1 MKRGSFN
8 TRLGFI
14 LAASGSAVGLG
25 NIWKFPFEVSNGG
38 GAAFLIMYLFFC
50 FILCF
55 PVIVSEIAIGRSTK
69 KNAIGAF
76 NSMNHRNW
84 NFIGKMGV
92 LCGVLILSFYTVVAG
107 WVLGYVVEM
116 LSGNFQIS
124 DSFGEYV
131 NDIENVFLYSFLFM
145 FFTALIVSK
154 GIEKG
159 IEKAAKILMPSL
171 IFIILILIIYAL
183 TLPNSIDGI
192 VFYLVPDF
200 SKITSQIYLSDLG
213 KIGAF
218 LADNIGNIKLTIL
231 SFPIILSALGQAF
244 FSLSLGMGMLITYG
258 SYVNDKDNIVNSAA
272 LITVADVGIAF
283 LSGLIIFPFVFSS
296 GIETQGGPG
305 LIFEVFPKIFENLGE
320 ITGVVVGSTFFI
332 LLSFAAITSTV
343 SLLEVPVSYLVDEY
357 KINRK
362 YSVWIVAIGIL
373 LIGIPSALS
382 QGKFQFFSE
391 FITYF
396 GNDKPIDFMQFII
409 DLSNDTLL
417 PFGGFLIT
425 MYVAFIWK
433 KKNLSNEISKGNPN
447 YTGSIVE
454 KYINFSITYI
464 CPLIL
469 GTIFILTFLNKYF
482 NI

>member
-1 MKRGSFN
+1 MKRGTFSS
-8 TRLGFI
+8 RLGFI

-38 GAAFLIMYLFFC
+38 GAAFLLMYLFFC

-55 PVIVSEIAIGRSTK
+55 PVIVSEIAIGRKTK

-76 NSMNHRNW
+76 NQLNHRKW

-107 WVLGYVVEM
+107 WVLGYVIEM
-116 LSGNFQIS
+116 VNGNFDIS
-124 DSFGEYV
+124 NNFGAYV
-131 NDIENVFLYSFLFM
+131 NDIENVFLYSILFM

-171 IFIILILIIYAL
+171 IGIILILIVYAL

-192 VFYLVPDF
+192 IFYLVPDF
-200 SKITSQIYLSDLG
+200 SQINL
-213 KIGAF
+213 
-218 LADNIGNIKLTIL
+218 NIAGN
-231 SFPIILSALGQAF
+231 ALGQAF

-258 SYVNDKDNIVNSAA
+258 SYVDDKNNIVNSAA
-272 LITVADVGIAF
+272 LITLADVGIAF

-296 GIETQGGPG
+296 GIETQGGAG
-305 LIFEVFPKIFENLGE
+305 LIFEVFPKIFENLGH
-320 ITGVVVGSTFFI
+320 ITGIIVGSTFFI

-357 KINRK
+357 NINRK
-362 YSVWIVAIGIL
+362 YSVWIVAVTIL

-382 QGKFQFFSE
+382 QGKYVFFSD

-409 DLSNDTLL
+409 DISNDTLL

-425 MYVAFIWK
+425 IYVTFIWK
-433 KKNLSNEISKGNPN
+433 KKNLSEEISKGYTN
-447 YTGSIVE
+447 YKGSFIE

-469 GTIFILTFLNKYF
+469 GSIFILTFLNKF
-482 NI
+482 F

>member
-8 TRLGFI
+8 SRLGFI

-38 GAAFLIMYLFFC
+38 GAAFLIMYLMFC

-55 PVIVSEIAIGRSTK
+55 PVIVSEIAIGRNTK

-76 NSMNHRNW
+76 NKMGKREW

-92 LCGVLILSFYTVVAG
+92 LCGVLILSFYTIVAG

-116 LSGNFQIS
+116 ISGNFSIS
-124 DSFGEYV
+124 DNFGDYV
-131 NDIENVFLYSFLFM
+131 NDINNVLFYSVLFM
-145 FFTALIVSK
+145 VITAFIVSK
-154 GIEKG
+154 GVEKG

-171 IFIILILIIYAL
+171 IIIILLLIVYAL
-183 TLPNSIDGI
+183 TLPNSIEGI
-192 VFYLVPDF
+192 IFYLVPDF
-200 SKITSQIYLSDLG
+200 SEINLTVV
-213 KIGAF
+213 
-218 LADNIGNIKLTIL
+218 GN
-231 SFPIILSALGQAF
+231 ALGQAF

-258 SYVNDKDNIVNSAA
+258 SYIDKDNNIINSAA
-272 LITVADVGIAF
+272 LITLTDVGIAF
-283 LSGLIIFPFVFSS
+283 LAGLIIFPFVFSS
-296 GIETQGGPG
+296 GIETEGGPG
-305 LIFEVFPKIFENLGE
+305 LIFQVFPKIFEGLGPL
-320 ITGVVVGSTFFI
+320 TGTVIGSTFFI

-357 KINRK
+357 KVERK
-362 YSVWIVAIGIL
+362 YSVWIVAFIIL
-373 LIGIPSALS
+373 MIGIPSALS
-382 QGKFQFFSE
+382 QGKTVFFSE

-409 DLSNDTLL
+409 DVSNDTLL

-425 MYVAFIWK
+425 IYVSFVWK
-433 KKNLSNEISKGNPN
+433 KRNLSDEISKGNPN
-447 YTGSIVE
+447 YKGSLIE
-454 KYINFSITYI
+454 KYINFSITYV

-469 GTIFILTFLNKYF
+469 GSIFLLTFLNKF
-482 NI
+482 FGI

>member
-1 MKRGSFN
+1 MKRGSFS

-38 GAAFLIMYLFFC
+38 GAAFLIMYLMFC

-55 PVIVSEIAIGRSTK
+55 PVIVSEIAIGRKTK

-76 NSMNHRNW
+76 NEMGKREW

-92 LCGVLILSFYTVVAG
+92 LCGVLILSFYTIVAG

-116 LSGNFQIS
+116 IKGNFSIS
-124 DSFGEYV
+124 DNFGGYV
-131 NDIENVFLYSFLFM
+131 NNINNVLFYSVLFM
-145 FFTALIVSK
+145 FITAFIVSK
-154 GIEKG
+154 GVEKG

-171 IFIILILIIYAL
+171 ILIILLLIVYAL
-183 TLPNSIDGI
+183 TLPNSIEGI
-192 VFYLVPDF
+192 IFYLVPDF
-200 SKITSQIYLSDLG
+200 SQINLTV
-213 KIGAF
+213 A
-218 LADNIGNIKLTIL
+218 GN
-231 SFPIILSALGQAF
+231 ALGQAF

-258 SYVNDKDNIVNSAA
+258 SYINKDNNIINSAA
-272 LITVADVGIAF
+272 LITLTDVGIAF
-283 LSGLIIFPFVFSS
+283 LAGLIIFPFVFSS
-296 GIETQGGPG
+296 GIETEGGPG
-305 LIFEVFPKIFENLGE
+305 LIFQVFPKIFEGLGPL
-320 ITGVVVGSTFFI
+320 TGTLVGSTFFI

-357 KINRK
+357 KIERK
-362 YSVWIVAIGIL
+362 YSVWIVAIIIL
-373 LIGIPSALS
+373 LIGVPSALS
-382 QGKFQFFSE
+382 QGKTVFFSE

-409 DLSNDTLL
+409 DVSNDTLL

-425 MYVAFIWK
+425 MYVSFIWK
-433 KKNLSNEISKGNPN
+433 KRNLSDEISIGNPK
-447 YTGSIVE
+447 YKGSLME
-454 KYINFSITYI
+454 KYINFSITYV

-469 GTIFILTFLNKYF
+469 GSIFLLTFLNKF
-482 NI
+482 FGI

>member
-38 GAAFLIMYLFFC
+38 GAAFLIMYLMFC

-55 PVIVSEIAIGRSTK
+55 PVIVSEIAIGRNTK

-76 NSMNHRNW
+76 NEMGKREW

-92 LCGVLILSFYTVVAG
+92 LCGVLILSFYTIVAG
-107 WVLGYVVEM
+107 WVLGYVIEM
-116 LSGNFQIS
+116 ISGNFSIS
-124 DSFGEYV
+124 DNFGYYV
-131 NDIENVFLYSFLFM
+131 NNTSNVLFYSVLFM
-145 FFTALIVSK
+145 VITAFIVSK
-154 GIEKG
+154 GVEKG

-171 IFIILILIIYAL
+171 IIIILLLIIYAL

-192 VFYLVPDF
+192 IFYLVPDF
-200 SKITSQIYLSDLG
+200 SQINLTV
-213 KIGAF
+213 A
-218 LADNIGNIKLTIL
+218 GN
-231 SFPIILSALGQAF
+231 ALGQAF

-258 SYVNDKDNIVNSAA
+258 SYIDKNNNIINSAA
-272 LITVADVGIAF
+272 LITLTDVGIAF
-283 LSGLIIFPFVFSS
+283 LAGLIIFPFVFSS

-305 LIFEVFPKIFENLGE
+305 LIFQVFPKIFEGLGPL
-320 ITGVVVGSTFFI
+320 TGTVIGSTFFI

-357 KINRK
+357 KVERK
-362 YSVWIVAIGIL
+362 YSVWIVAFIIL

-382 QGKFQFFSE
+382 QGKILFFSE

-409 DLSNDTLL
+409 DVSNDTLL

-425 MYVAFIWK
+425 MYVSFVWK
-433 KKNLSNEISKGNPN
+433 KRNLSDEISKGNPN
-447 YTGSIVE
+447 YKGSLVE

-469 GTIFILTFLNKYF
+469 GSIFLLTFLNKF
-482 NI
+482 FGI

>member
-1 MKRGSFN
+1 MKRGSFGS
-8 TRLGFI
+8 RLGFI

-38 GAAFLIMYLFFC
+38 GAAFLLMYLFFC

-55 PVIVSEIAIGRSTK
+55 PVIVSEIAIGRKTK

-76 NSMNHRNW
+76 NKLNHRKW

-107 WVLGYVVEM
+107 WVLGYVIEM
-116 LSGNFQIS
+116 VNGNFDIS
-124 DSFGEYV
+124 NNFGAYV
-131 NDIENVFLYSFLFM
+131 NDIENVFLYSILFM

-171 IFIILILIIYAL
+171 IGIILVLIIYAL

-192 VFYLVPDF
+192 IFYLVPDF
-200 SKITSQIYLSDLG
+200 SQINL
-213 KIGAF
+213 
-218 LADNIGNIKLTIL
+218 NIAGN
-231 SFPIILSALGQAF
+231 ALGQAF

-258 SYVNDKDNIVNSAA
+258 SYVDDKNNIVNSAA
-272 LITVADVGIAF
+272 LITLADVGIAF

-296 GIETQGGPG
+296 GIETQGGAG
-305 LIFEVFPKIFENLGE
+305 LIFEVFPKIFENLGNT
-320 ITGVVVGSTFFI
+320 TGIIVGSTFFI

-357 KINRK
+357 KVDRK
-362 YSVWIVAIGIL
+362 YSVWIVAITIL
-373 LIGIPSALS
+373 IIGIPSALS
-382 QGKFQFFSE
+382 QGKYVFFSD

-396 GNDKPIDFMQFII
+396 GSDQPIDFMQFII
-409 DLSNDTLL
+409 DISNDTLL

-425 MYVAFIWK
+425 IYVSFVWK
-433 KKNLSNEISKGNPN
+433 KQNLSDEISKGYLN
-447 YTGSIVE
+447 YKGSFIE

-469 GTIFILTFLNKYF
+469 GSIFILTFINKF
-482 NI
+482 F

>member
-38 GAAFLIMYLFFC
+38 GAAFLIMYLMFC

-55 PVIVSEIAIGRSTK
+55 PVIVSEIAIGRNTK

-76 NSMNHRNW
+76 NEMGKREW

-92 LCGVLILSFYTVVAG
+92 LCGVLILSFYTIVAG
-107 WVLGYVVEM
+107 WVLGYVIEM
-116 LSGNFQIS
+116 ISGNFSIS
-124 DSFGEYV
+124 DNFGYYV
-131 NDIENVFLYSFLFM
+131 NNTSNVLFYSVLFM
-145 FFTALIVSK
+145 VITAFIVSK
-154 GIEKG
+154 GVEKG

-171 IFIILILIIYAL
+171 IIIILLLIIYAL

-192 VFYLVPDF
+192 IFYLVPDF
-200 SKITSQIYLSDLG
+200 SQINLTV
-213 KIGAF
+213 A
-218 LADNIGNIKLTIL
+218 GN
-231 SFPIILSALGQAF
+231 ALGQAF

-258 SYVNDKDNIVNSAA
+258 SYIDKNNNIINSAA
-272 LITVADVGIAF
+272 LITLTDVGIAF
-283 LSGLIIFPFVFSS
+283 LAGLIIFPFVFSS

-305 LIFEVFPKIFENLGE
+305 LIFQVFPKIFEGLGPL
-320 ITGVVVGSTFFI
+320 TGTVIGSTFFI

-357 KINRK
+357 KVERK
-362 YSVWIVAIGIL
+362 YSVWIVAFIIL

-382 QGKFQFFSE
+382 QGKIVFFSE

-409 DLSNDTLL
+409 DVSNDTLL

-425 MYVAFIWK
+425 MYVSFVWK
-433 KKNLSNEISKGNPN
+433 KRNLSDEISKGNPN
-447 YTGSIVE
+447 YKGSLVE

-469 GTIFILTFLNKYF
+469 GSIFLLTFLNKF
-482 NI
+482 FGI

>member
-1 MKRGSFN
+1 
-8 TRLGFI
+8 
-14 LAASGSAVGLG
+14 
-25 NIWKFPFEVSNGG
+25 
-38 GAAFLIMYLFFC
+38 
-50 FILCF
+50 
-55 PVIVSEIAIGRSTK
+55 
-69 KNAIGAF
+69 
-76 NSMNHRNW
+76 
-84 NFIGKMGV
+84 
-92 LCGVLILSFYTVVAG
+92 
-107 WVLGYVVEM
+107 
-116 LSGNFQIS
+116 
-124 DSFGEYV
+124 
-131 NDIENVFLYSFLFM
+131 M

-200 SKITSQIYLSDLG
+200 SQINLTV
-213 KIGAF
+213 A
-218 LADNIGNIKLTIL
+218 GN
-231 SFPIILSALGQAF
+231 ALGQAF

-258 SYVNDKDNIVNSAA
+258 SYVNDNDNIVNSAA

-362 YSVWIVAIGIL
+362 YSVWIVATGIL

-396 GNDKPIDFMQFII
+396 GTDKPIDFMQFII

-433 KKNLSNEISKGNPN
+433 KKNLSIEISKGNPN

-454 KYINFSITYI
+454 KYINFSISYI

>member
-1 MKRGSFN
+1 MKRGSFGS
-8 TRLGFI
+8 RLGFI

-38 GAAFLIMYLFFC
+38 GAAFLLMYLFFC

-55 PVIVSEIAIGRSTK
+55 PVIVSEIAIGRNTK

-76 NSMNHRNW
+76 DKLNHKNW

-92 LCGVLILSFYTVVAG
+92 LCGILILSFYTVVAG
-107 WVLGYVVEM
+107 WVLGYVIEM
-116 LSGNFQIS
+116 INGNFDIS
-124 DSFGEYV
+124 NNFGTYV
-131 NDIENVFLYSFLFM
+131 NNIENVFLYSFLFM
-145 FFTALIVSK
+145 FFTAFIVSK

-171 IFIILILIIYAL
+171 IVIILALIIYAL

-192 VFYLVPDF
+192 IFYLIPDF
-200 SKITSQIYLSDLG
+200 SQINL
-213 KIGAF
+213 
-218 LADNIGNIKLTIL
+218 NIAGN
-231 SFPIILSALGQAF
+231 ALGQAF

-258 SYVNDKDNIVNSAA
+258 SYVDDKNNIVNSAA
-272 LITVADVGIAF
+272 LITLADVGIAF
-283 LSGLIIFPFVFSS
+283 LSGLIIFPFIFSS
-296 GIETQGGPG
+296 GIETQGGAG
-305 LIFEVFPKIFENLGE
+305 LIFEIFPKIFENLGS
-320 ITGVVVGSTFFI
+320 ITGIIVGSTFFI

-357 KINRK
+357 KVERK
-362 YSVWIVAIGIL
+362 YSVWIVAILIL
-373 LIGIPSALS
+373 IIGIPSALS
-382 QGKFQFFSE
+382 QGKYIFFSD

-396 GNDKPIDFMQFII
+396 GSDKSIDFMQFII
-409 DLSNDTLL
+409 DISNDTLL

-425 MYVAFIWK
+425 IYVSFIWK
-433 KKNLSNEISKGNPN
+433 KQNLSDEISKGYLN
-447 YTGSIVE
+447 YKGSFIE

-469 GTIFILTFLNKYF
+469 GSIFILTFINKF
-482 NI
+482 F

>member
-38 GAAFLIMYLFFC
+38 GAAFLIMYLMFC

-55 PVIVSEIAIGRSTK
+55 PVIVSEIAIGRNTK

-76 NSMNHRNW
+76 NEMGKREW

-92 LCGVLILSFYTVVAG
+92 LCGVLILSFYTIVAG
-107 WVLGYVVEM
+107 WVLGYVIEM
-116 LSGNFQIS
+116 TGGNFSIS
-124 DSFGEYV
+124 DNFGYYV
-131 NDIENVFLYSFLFM
+131 NDTSNVLFYSVLFM
-145 FFTALIVSK
+145 VITAFIVSK
-154 GIEKG
+154 GVEKG

-171 IFIILILIIYAL
+171 IIIILLLIIYAL

-192 VFYLVPDF
+192 IFYLVPDF
-200 SKITSQIYLSDLG
+200 SQINLTV
-213 KIGAF
+213 A
-218 LADNIGNIKLTIL
+218 GN
-231 SFPIILSALGQAF
+231 ALGQAF

-258 SYVNDKDNIVNSAA
+258 SYIDKNNNIINSAA
-272 LITVADVGIAF
+272 LITLTDVGIAF
-283 LSGLIIFPFVFSS
+283 LAGLIIFPFVFSS

-305 LIFEVFPKIFENLGE
+305 LIFQVFPKIFEGLGPL
-320 ITGVVVGSTFFI
+320 TGTVIGSTFFI

-357 KINRK
+357 KVERK
-362 YSVWIVAIGIL
+362 YSVWIVAFIIL

-382 QGKFQFFSE
+382 QGKIVFFSE

-409 DLSNDTLL
+409 DVSNDTLL

-425 MYVAFIWK
+425 MYVSFVWK
-433 KKNLSNEISKGNPN
+433 KRNLSDEISKGNPN
-447 YTGSIVE
+447 YKGSLVE

-469 GTIFILTFLNKYF
+469 GSIFLLTFLNKF
-482 NI
+482 FGI

>member
-1 MKRGSFN
+1 MMKRGSFN
-8 TRLGFI
+8 SKLGFI

-38 GAAFLIMYLFFC
+38 GAAFLMMYLFFC

-55 PVIVSEIAIGRSTK
+55 PVIVSEIAIGRKTN

-76 NSMNHRNW
+76 NELGHRKW

-107 WVLGYVVEM
+107 WVLGYVIEM
-116 LSGNFQIS
+116 ITGNFNIS
-124 DSFGEYV
+124 DDFGSYV
-131 NDIENVFLYSFLFM
+131 NNIQNVFVYSILFM
-145 FFTALIVSK
+145 FLTALIVSR
-154 GIEKG
+154 GVEKG

-171 IFIILILIIYAL
+171 IIIILLLIIYAL

-192 VFYLVPDF
+192 IFYLVPDF
-200 SKITSQIYLSDLG
+200 SQINLNV
-213 KIGAF
+213 A
-218 LADNIGNIKLTIL
+218 GN
-231 SFPIILSALGQAF
+231 ALGQAF

-258 SYVNDKDNIVNSAA
+258 SYVDSKNNIINSAA
-272 LITVADVGIAF
+272 LITLTDVGIAF

-296 GIETQGGPG
+296 GIETEGGPG
-305 LIFEVFPKIFENLGE
+305 LIFQVFPKIFQNLGDV
-320 ITGVVVGSTFFI
+320 TGIVVGSTFFI

-357 KINRK
+357 KIDRK
-362 YSVWIVAIGIL
+362 YSVWIVAFVIL

-382 QGKFQFFSE
+382 QGKYEFFSE

-396 GNDKPIDFMQFII
+396 GSEKPVDFMTFII
-409 DLSNDTLL
+409 DVSNDTLL
-417 PFGGFLIT
+417 PFGGFMIT
-425 MYVAFIWK
+425 MYVTYIWK
-433 KKNLSNEISKGNPN
+433 KKNLSEEISKGNPG
-447 YTGSIVE
+447 YKGSSVE
-454 KYINFSITYI
+454 KYINISISYI

-469 GTIFILTFLNKYF
+469 GTIFVVTFLNKF
-482 NI
+482 FGF

>member
-1 MKRGSFN
+1 M
-8 TRLGFI
+8 
-14 LAASGSAVGLG
+14 
-25 NIWKFPFEVSNGG
+25 
-38 GAAFLIMYLFFC
+38 
-50 FILCF
+50 
-55 PVIVSEIAIGRSTK
+55 
-69 KNAIGAF
+69 
-76 NSMNHRNW
+76 
-84 NFIGKMGV
+84 
-92 LCGVLILSFYTVVAG
+92 
-107 WVLGYVVEM
+107 
-116 LSGNFQIS
+116 
-124 DSFGEYV
+124 
-131 NDIENVFLYSFLFM
+131 
-145 FFTALIVSK
+145 
-154 GIEKG
+154 
-159 IEKAAKILMPSL
+159 
-171 IFIILILIIYAL
+171 
-183 TLPNSIDGI
+183 
-192 VFYLVPDF
+192 
-200 SKITSQIYLSDLG
+200 
-213 KIGAF
+213 
-218 LADNIGNIKLTIL
+218 
-231 SFPIILSALGQAF
+231 
-244 FSLSLGMGMLITYG
+244 SLGMGMLITYG
-258 SYVNDKDNIVNSAA
+258 SYVNDNDNIVNSAA

-362 YSVWIVAIGIL
+362 YSVWIVATGIL

-382 QGKFQFFSE
+382 QGKVEFFSE

-396 GNDKPIDFMQFII
+396 GGDKPIDFMQFII

>member
-1 MKRGSFN
+1 MKRGSFGS
-8 TRLGFI
+8 RLGFI

-38 GAAFLIMYLFFC
+38 GAAFLLMYLFFC

-55 PVIVSEIAIGRSTK
+55 PVIVSEIAIGRKTK

-76 NSMNHRNW
+76 NKLNHRKW

-107 WVLGYVVEM
+107 WVLGYVIEM
-116 LSGNFQIS
+116 INGNFDIS
-124 DSFGEYV
+124 NNFGAYV
-131 NDIENVFLYSFLFM
+131 NNIENVFLYSILFM
-145 FFTALIVSK
+145 LFTALIVSK

-171 IFIILILIIYAL
+171 IGIILVLITYAL

-192 VFYLVPDF
+192 IFYLVPDF
-200 SKITSQIYLSDLG
+200 SQINL
-213 KIGAF
+213 
-218 LADNIGNIKLTIL
+218 NIAGN
-231 SFPIILSALGQAF
+231 ALGQAF

-258 SYVNDKDNIVNSAA
+258 SYVDDKNNIVNSAA
-272 LITVADVGIAF
+272 LITLADVGIAF

-296 GIETQGGPG
+296 GIETQGGAG
-305 LIFEVFPKIFENLGE
+305 LIFEVFPKIFENLGNT
-320 ITGVVVGSTFFI
+320 TGIIVGSTFFI

-357 KINRK
+357 KVDRK
-362 YSVWIVAIGIL
+362 YSVWIVAITIL
-373 LIGIPSALS
+373 IIGIPSALS
-382 QGKFQFFSE
+382 QGKYVFFSE

-396 GNDKPIDFMQFII
+396 GSDKSIDFMQFII
-409 DLSNDTLL
+409 DISNDTLL

-425 MYVAFIWK
+425 IYVSFIWK
-433 KKNLSNEISKGNPN
+433 KQNLSDEISKGYLN
-447 YTGSIVE
+447 YKGSFIE

-469 GTIFILTFLNKYF
+469 GSIFILTFINKF
-482 NI
+482 F

>member
-1 MKRGSFN
+1 MKRGSFGS
-8 TRLGFI
+8 RLGFI

-55 PVIVSEIAIGRSTK
+55 PVIVSEIAIGRKTK

-76 NSMNHRNW
+76 NKLNHRKW

-107 WVLGYVVEM
+107 WVLGYVIEM
-116 LSGNFQIS
+116 VNGNFDIS
-124 DSFGEYV
+124 NDFGAYV
-131 NDIENVFLYSFLFM
+131 NDIENVFLYSILFM

-171 IFIILILIIYAL
+171 IGIILVLIIYAL

-192 VFYLVPDF
+192 IFYLVPDF
-200 SKITSQIYLSDLG
+200 SQINL
-213 KIGAF
+213 
-218 LADNIGNIKLTIL
+218 NIAGN
-231 SFPIILSALGQAF
+231 ALGQAF

-258 SYVNDKDNIVNSAA
+258 SYVNDKNNIVNSAA
-272 LITVADVGIAF
+272 LITLADVGIAF

-296 GIETQGGPG
+296 GIETQGGAG
-305 LIFEVFPKIFENLGE
+305 LIFEVFPKIFENLGNT
-320 ITGVVVGSTFFI
+320 TGIIVGSTFFI

-357 KINRK
+357 KVDRK
-362 YSVWIVAIGIL
+362 YSVWIVAITIL
-373 LIGIPSALS
+373 IIGIPSALS
-382 QGKFQFFSE
+382 QGKYVFFSD

-396 GNDKPIDFMQFII
+396 GSDQPIDFMQFII
-409 DLSNDTLL
+409 DISNDTLL

-425 MYVAFIWK
+425 IYVSFVWK
-433 KKNLSNEISKGNPN
+433 KQNLSDEISKGYLN
-447 YTGSIVE
+447 YKGSFIE

-469 GTIFILTFLNKYF
+469 GSIFILTFINKF
-482 NI
+482 FL

>member
-1 MKRGSFN
+1 MKRGSFGS
-8 TRLGFI
+8 RLGFI

-38 GAAFLIMYLFFC
+38 GAAFLLMYLFFC

-55 PVIVSEIAIGRSTK
+55 PVIVSEIAIGRKTK

-76 NSMNHRNW
+76 NKLNHRKW

-107 WVLGYVVEM
+107 WVLGYVIEM
-116 LSGNFQIS
+116 INGNFDIS
-124 DSFGEYV
+124 NNFGAYV
-131 NDIENVFLYSFLFM
+131 NNIENVFLYSILFM
-145 FFTALIVSK
+145 LFTALIVSK

-171 IFIILILIIYAL
+171 IGIILVLIAYAL

-192 VFYLVPDF
+192 IFYLVPDF
-200 SKITSQIYLSDLG
+200 SQINL
-213 KIGAF
+213 
-218 LADNIGNIKLTIL
+218 NIAGN
-231 SFPIILSALGQAF
+231 ALGQAF

-258 SYVNDKDNIVNSAA
+258 SYVDDKNNIVNSAA
-272 LITVADVGIAF
+272 LITLADVGIAF

-296 GIETQGGPG
+296 GIETQGGAG
-305 LIFEVFPKIFENLGE
+305 LIFEVFPKIFENLGNT
-320 ITGVVVGSTFFI
+320 TGIIVGSTFFI

-357 KINRK
+357 KVDRK
-362 YSVWIVAIGIL
+362 YSVWIVAITIL
-373 LIGIPSALS
+373 IIGIPSALS
-382 QGKFQFFSE
+382 QGKYVLFSD

-396 GNDKPIDFMQFII
+396 GSDQPIDFMQFII
-409 DLSNDTLL
+409 DISNDTLL

-425 MYVAFIWK
+425 IYVSFIWK
-433 KKNLSNEISKGNPN
+433 KQNLSDEISKGYLN
-447 YTGSIVE
+447 YKGSFIE

-469 GTIFILTFLNKYF
+469 GSIFILTFINKF
-482 NI
+482 F

>member
-38 GAAFLIMYLFFC
+38 GAAFLIMYLMFC

-55 PVIVSEIAIGRSTK
+55 PVIVSEIAIGRNTK

-76 NSMNHRNW
+76 NEMGKREW

-92 LCGVLILSFYTVVAG
+92 LCGVLILSFYTIVAG
-107 WVLGYVVEM
+107 WVLGYVIEM
-116 LSGNFQIS
+116 ISGNFSIS
-124 DSFGEYV
+124 DNFGYYV
-131 NDIENVFLYSFLFM
+131 NNTSNVLFYSVLFM
-145 FFTALIVSK
+145 VITAFIVSK
-154 GIEKG
+154 GVEKG

-171 IFIILILIIYAL
+171 IIIILLLIIYAL

-192 VFYLVPDF
+192 IFYLVPDF
-200 SKITSQIYLSDLG
+200 SQINLTV
-213 KIGAF
+213 A
-218 LADNIGNIKLTIL
+218 GN
-231 SFPIILSALGQAF
+231 ALGQAF

-258 SYVNDKDNIVNSAA
+258 SYIDKNNNIINSAA
-272 LITVADVGIAF
+272 LITLTDVGIAF
-283 LSGLIIFPFVFSS
+283 LAGLIIFPFVFSS

-305 LIFEVFPKIFENLGE
+305 LIFQVFPKIFEGLGPL
-320 ITGVVVGSTFFI
+320 TGTLIGSTFFI

-357 KINRK
+357 KVERK
-362 YSVWIVAIGIL
+362 YSVWIVAFIIL

-382 QGKFQFFSE
+382 QGKIVFFSE

-409 DLSNDTLL
+409 DVSNDTLL

-425 MYVAFIWK
+425 MYVSFVWK
-433 KKNLSNEISKGNPN
+433 KRNLSDEISKGNPN
-447 YTGSIVE
+447 YKGSLVE

-469 GTIFILTFLNKYF
+469 GSIFLLTFLNKF
-482 NI
+482 FGI

>member
-38 GAAFLIMYLFFC
+38 GAAFLLMYLFFC

-55 PVIVSEIAIGRSTK
+55 PVIVSEIAIGRNTK

-124 DSFGEYV
+124 DGFGEYV
-131 NDIENVFLYSFLFM
+131 NDIENVFFYSFLFM

-200 SKITSQIYLSDLG
+200 SQINLTV
-213 KIGAF
+213 A
-218 LADNIGNIKLTIL
+218 GN
-231 SFPIILSALGQAF
+231 ALGQAF

-258 SYVNDKDNIVNSAA
+258 SYVNDNDNIVNSAA

-362 YSVWIVAIGIL
+362 YSVWIVATGIL

-382 QGKFQFFSE
+382 QGKVEFFSE

-396 GNDKPIDFMQFII
+396 GGDKPIDFMQFII

-425 MYVAFIWK
+425 IYVAFIWK

-447 YTGSIVE
+447 YSDSIVE
-454 KYINFSITYI
+454 KYINFSISYI

-469 GTIFILTFLNKYF
+469 GSIFILTFLNKYF

>member
-8 TRLGFI
+8 SRLGFI

-38 GAAFLIMYLFFC
+38 GAAFLLMYLFFC

-55 PVIVSEIAIGRSTK
+55 PVIVSEIAIGRNTK

-76 NSMNHRNW
+76 NKMGKRNW

-107 WVLGYVVEM
+107 WVLGYVFEM
-116 LSGNFQIS
+116 VTGNFAIS
-124 DSFGEYV
+124 ENFGAYV
-131 NDIENVFLYSFLFM
+131 NNTSNVILYAILFM
-145 FFTALIVSK
+145 FLTALIVSR
-154 GIEKG
+154 GVEKG

-171 IFIILILIIYAL
+171 VIIILSLIVYAL

-192 VFYLVPDF
+192 IFYLVPDF
-200 SKITSQIYLSDLG
+200 SQINLTV
-213 KIGAF
+213 A
-218 LADNIGNIKLTIL
+218 GN
-231 SFPIILSALGQAF
+231 ALGQAF

-258 SYVNDKDNIVNSAA
+258 SYINDDNNIISSAT
-272 LITVADVGIAF
+272 LITLTDVGIAF
-283 LSGLIIFPFVFSS
+283 LAGLIVFPFVFSS

-305 LIFEVFPKIFENLGE
+305 LIFQVFPQIFQELGGL
-320 ITGVVVGSTFFI
+320 TGIIIGSTFFI

-357 KINRK
+357 KIERK
-362 YSVWIVAIGIL
+362 YSVWIVAIVIL
-373 LIGIPSALS
+373 LIGIPSVFS
-382 QGKFQFFSE
+382 QGKSIFFSE

-396 GNDKPIDFMQFII
+396 GSEKPIDFMQFII
-409 DLSNDTLL
+409 DVSNDTLL
-417 PFGGFLIT
+417 PFGGFMIT
-425 MYVAFIWK
+425 IYVAYIWK
-433 KKNLSNEISKGNPN
+433 KNNLTEEISKGNPK
-447 YTGSIVE
+447 YKGSLME

-469 GTIFILTFLNKYF
+469 GSIFLLTFLNKF
-482 NI
+482 FGI

>member
-1 MKRGSFN
+1 MKRGSFS

-38 GAAFLIMYLFFC
+38 GAAFLIMYLMFC

-55 PVIVSEIAIGRSTK
+55 PVIVSEIAIGRKTK

-76 NSMNHRNW
+76 NEMGKREW

-92 LCGVLILSFYTVVAG
+92 LCGVLILSFYTIVAG

-116 LSGNFQIS
+116 IKGNFSIS
-124 DSFGEYV
+124 DNFGGYV
-131 NDIENVFLYSFLFM
+131 NNINNVLFYSVLFM
-145 FFTALIVSK
+145 FITAFIVSK
-154 GIEKG
+154 GVEKG

-171 IFIILILIIYAL
+171 ILIILLLIVYAL
-183 TLPNSIDGI
+183 TLPNSIEGI
-192 VFYLVPDF
+192 IFYLVPDF
-200 SKITSQIYLSDLG
+200 SQINLTV
-213 KIGAF
+213 A
-218 LADNIGNIKLTIL
+218 GN
-231 SFPIILSALGQAF
+231 ALGQAF

-258 SYVNDKDNIVNSAA
+258 SYINKDNNIINSAA
-272 LITVADVGIAF
+272 LITLTDVGIAF
-283 LSGLIIFPFVFSS
+283 LAGLIIFPFVFSS
-296 GIETQGGPG
+296 GIETEGGPG
-305 LIFEVFPKIFENLGE
+305 LIFQVFPKIFEGLGPL
-320 ITGVVVGSTFFI
+320 TGTLVGSTFFI

-357 KINRK
+357 KIERK
-362 YSVWIVAIGIL
+362 YSVWIVAIIIL
-373 LIGIPSALS
+373 LIGVPSALS
-382 QGKFQFFSE
+382 QGKTVFFSE

-409 DLSNDTLL
+409 DVSNDTLL

-425 MYVAFIWK
+425 MYVSFIWK
-433 KKNLSNEISKGNPN
+433 KRNLSDEIGIGNPK
-447 YTGSIVE
+447 YKGSLME
-454 KYINFSITYI
+454 KYINFSITYV

-469 GTIFILTFLNKYF
+469 GSIFLLTFLNKF
-482 NI
+482 FGI

>member
-38 GAAFLIMYLFFC
+38 GAAFLIMYLMFC

-55 PVIVSEIAIGRSTK
+55 PVIVSEIAIGRNTK

-76 NSMNHRNW
+76 NEMGKREW

-92 LCGVLILSFYTVVAG
+92 LCGVLILSFYTIVAG

-116 LSGNFQIS
+116 LNGNFSIS
-124 DSFGEYV
+124 DNFGYYV
-131 NDIENVFLYSFLFM
+131 NDINNVLFYSVLFM
-145 FFTALIVSK
+145 VVTAFIVSK
-154 GIEKG
+154 GVEKG

-171 IFIILILIIYAL
+171 IVIILLLIVYAL

-192 VFYLVPDF
+192 IFYLVPDF
-200 SKITSQIYLSDLG
+200 SQINLTV
-213 KIGAF
+213 A
-218 LADNIGNIKLTIL
+218 GN
-231 SFPIILSALGQAF
+231 ALGQAF

-258 SYVNDKDNIVNSAA
+258 SYIDKDNNIINSAA
-272 LITVADVGIAF
+272 LITLTDVGIAF
-283 LSGLIIFPFVFSS
+283 LAGLIIFPFVFSS
-296 GIETQGGPG
+296 GIETEGGPG
-305 LIFEVFPKIFENLGE
+305 LIFQVFPKIFEGLGPL
-320 ITGVVVGSTFFI
+320 TGTVIGSTFFI

-357 KINRK
+357 KIERK
-362 YSVWIVAIGIL
+362 YSVWIVAFIIL

-382 QGKFQFFSE
+382 QGKIAFFSE

-409 DLSNDTLL
+409 DVSNDTLL
-417 PFGGFLIT
+417 PFGGFMIT
-425 MYVAFIWK
+425 MYVSFVWK
-433 KKNLSNEISKGNPN
+433 KRNLSEEISKGNPN
-447 YTGSIVE
+447 YKGSLIE
-454 KYINFSITYI
+454 KYINFSITYV

-469 GTIFILTFLNKYF
+469 GSIFLLTFLNKF
-482 NI
+482 FGI

>member
-38 GAAFLIMYLFFC
+38 GAAFLIMYLMFC

-55 PVIVSEIAIGRSTK
+55 PVIVSEIAIGRNTK

-76 NSMNHRNW
+76 NKMGKRNW

-92 LCGVLILSFYTVVAG
+92 LCGVLILSFYTIVAG
-107 WVLGYVVEM
+107 WVLGYVIEM
-116 LSGNFQIS
+116 VNGNFSIA
-124 DSFGEYV
+124 DNFGGYV
-131 NDIENVFLYSFLFM
+131 NDTGNVLFYSILFM
-145 FFTALIVSK
+145 VTTAFIVSK
-154 GIEKG
+154 GVERG

-171 IFIILILIIYAL
+171 IIIILLLIVYAL

-192 VFYLVPDF
+192 IFYLVPDF
-200 SKITSQIYLSDLG
+200 SQINLTV
-213 KIGAF
+213 A
-218 LADNIGNIKLTIL
+218 GN
-231 SFPIILSALGQAF
+231 ALGQAF

-258 SYVNDKDNIVNSAA
+258 SYIDKKNNIINSAA
-272 LITVADVGIAF
+272 LITLTDVGIAF
-283 LSGLIIFPFVFSS
+283 LAGLIIFPFVFSS

-305 LIFEVFPKIFENLGE
+305 LIFEVFPKIFENLGPL
-320 ITGVVVGSTFFI
+320 TGIIIGSTFFI

-357 KINRK
+357 NVERK
-362 YSVWIVAIGIL
+362 FSVWIVAFIILMIGV
-373 LIGIPSALS
+373 PSALS
-382 QGKFQFFSE
+382 QGKVVFFSE

-396 GNDKPIDFMQFII
+396 GSSQPIDFMQFII
-409 DLSNDTLL
+409 DVSNDTLL

-425 MYVAFIWK
+425 MYVSFVWK
-433 KKNLSNEISKGNPN
+433 KRNLSDEISIGNPN
-447 YTGSIVE
+447 YKGSLIE
-454 KYINFSITYI
+454 KYINFSITYV

-469 GTIFILTFLNKYF
+469 GSIFLLTFLNKF
-482 NI
+482 FGI

>member
-1 MKRGSFN
+1 MNRGSFN

-38 GAAFLIMYLFFC
+38 GAAFLIMYLMFC

-55 PVIVSEIAIGRSTK
+55 PVIVSEIAIGRNTK

-76 NSMNHRNW
+76 EKMGKRNW

-92 LCGVLILSFYTVVAG
+92 FCGVLILSFYTIVAG

-116 LSGNFQIS
+116 VSGNFSIA
-124 DSFGEYV
+124 DNFGAYV
-131 NDIENVFLYSFLFM
+131 NDTGNVLLYSVLFM
-145 FFTALIVSK
+145 ITTAFIVSK
-154 GIEKG
+154 GVEEG

-171 IFIILILIIYAL
+171 IIIIIILIVYAL

-192 VFYLVPDF
+192 IFYLVPDF
-200 SKITSQIYLSDLG
+200 SQINLTV
-213 KIGAF
+213 A
-218 LADNIGNIKLTIL
+218 GN
-231 SFPIILSALGQAF
+231 ALGQAF

-258 SYVNDKDNIVNSAA
+258 SYIDEKNNIINSAA
-272 LITVADVGIAF
+272 LITLTDVGIAF
-283 LSGLIIFPFVFSS
+283 LAGLIIFPFVFSS

-305 LIFEVFPKIFENLGE
+305 LIFQVFPKIFEDLGPL
-320 ITGVVVGSTFFI
+320 TGTVIGSTFFI

-357 KINRK
+357 KVERK
-362 YSVWIVAIGIL
+362 FSVWIVAFIIL

-382 QGKFQFFSE
+382 QGKVAYFSE

-396 GNDKPIDFMQFII
+396 GHDKSIDFMQFII
-409 DLSNDTLL
+409 DVSNDTLL

-425 MYVAFIWK
+425 IYVSFVWK
-433 KKNLSNEISKGNPN
+433 KRNLSDEISKGNPS
-447 YTGSIVE
+447 YKGSLVE

-469 GTIFILTFLNKYF
+469 GSIFILTFLNKF
-482 NI
+482 FGI

>member
-1 MKRGSFN
+1 MNRGSFN

-38 GAAFLIMYLFFC
+38 GAAFLIMYLMFC

-55 PVIVSEIAIGRSTK
+55 PVIVSEIAIGRNTK

-76 NSMNHRNW
+76 NKMGKRSW

-92 LCGVLILSFYTVVAG
+92 FCGILILSFYTIVAG
-107 WVLGYVVEM
+107 WVLGYVIEM
-116 LSGNFQIS
+116 VNSNFSIG
-124 DSFGEYV
+124 DNFGDYV
-131 NDIENVFLYSFLFM
+131 NDTGNVLLYSVLFM
-145 FFTALIVSK
+145 ITTAFIVSK
-154 GIEKG
+154 GVEKG

-171 IFIILILIIYAL
+171 IVIIILLIVYAL

-192 VFYLVPDF
+192 IFYLVPDF
-200 SKITSQIYLSDLG
+200 SQINLTV
-213 KIGAF
+213 A
-218 LADNIGNIKLTIL
+218 GN
-231 SFPIILSALGQAF
+231 ALGQAF

-258 SYVNDKDNIVNSAA
+258 SYIDEKNNIINSAA
-272 LITVADVGIAF
+272 LITLTDVGIAF
-283 LSGLIIFPFVFSS
+283 LAGLIIFPFVFSS

-305 LIFEVFPKIFENLGE
+305 LIFQVFPKIFEDLGPL
-320 ITGVVVGSTFFI
+320 TGTVIGSTFFI

-343 SLLEVPVSYLVDEY
+343 SLLEVPVSYIVDEY
-357 KINRK
+357 KIERK
-362 YSVWIVAIGIL
+362 LSVWLVAFIIL

-382 QGKFQFFSE
+382 QGKIVYFSE

-396 GNDKPIDFMQFII
+396 GNDNPIDFMQFII
-409 DLSNDTLL
+409 DVSNDTLL

-425 MYVAFIWK
+425 IYVSFVWK
-433 KKNLSNEISKGNPN
+433 KRNLSDEISKGNPT
-447 YTGSIVE
+447 YKGSLVE

-469 GTIFILTFLNKYF
+469 GSIFILTFLNKF
-482 NI
+482 FGI

>member
-8 TRLGFI
+8 SRLGFI

-38 GAAFLIMYLFFC
+38 GAAFLMMYLFFC

-55 PVIVSEIAIGRSTK
+55 PVIVSEIAIGRNTK

-76 NSMNHRNW
+76 NKMGKRNW

-92 LCGVLILSFYTVVAG
+92 LCGILILSFYTVVAG
-107 WVLGYVVEM
+107 WVLGYVFEM
-116 LSGNFQIS
+116 INGNFSIS
-124 DSFGEYV
+124 ENFGKYV
-131 NDIENVFLYSFLFM
+131 NNTTNVILYSTLFM
-145 FFTALIVSK
+145 FLTALIVSR

-171 IFIILILIIYAL
+171 IVIIISLIIYAL

-192 VFYLVPDF
+192 IFYLVPDF
-200 SKITSQIYLSDLG
+200 SQINLNV
-213 KIGAF
+213 A
-218 LADNIGNIKLTIL
+218 GN
-231 SFPIILSALGQAF
+231 ALGQAF

-258 SYVNDKDNIVNSAA
+258 SYINDDNNIINSAT
-272 LITVADVGIAF
+272 LITLTDVGIAF
-283 LSGLIIFPFVFSS
+283 LAGLIVFPFVFSS

-305 LIFEVFPKIFENLGE
+305 LIFQVFPQIFQDLGG
-320 ITGVVVGSTFFI
+320 ITGIIVGSTFFI

-357 KINRK
+357 KIERK
-362 YSVWIVAIGIL
+362 YSVWIVAIIIL
-373 LIGIPSALS
+373 FIGIPSALS
-382 QGKFQFFSE
+382 QGKSIFFSE

-396 GNDKPIDFMQFII
+396 GSEKPIDFMQFII
-409 DLSNDTLL
+409 DVSNDTLL

-425 MYVAFIWK
+425 IYVAFVWK
-433 KKNLSNEISKGNPN
+433 KNNLTEEISKGNPK
-447 YTGSIVE
+447 YKGSLME
-454 KYINFSITYI
+454 KYINFSITYV

-469 GTIFILTFLNKYF
+469 GSIFLLTFLNKF
-482 NI
+482 FGI

>member
-1 MKRGSFN
+1 MKRGSFGS
-8 TRLGFI
+8 RLGFI

-55 PVIVSEIAIGRSTK
+55 PVIVSEIAIGRKTK

-76 NSMNHRNW
+76 NKLNHRKW

-107 WVLGYVVEM
+107 WVLGYVIEM
-116 LSGNFQIS
+116 VNGNFDIS
-124 DSFGEYV
+124 NDFGAYV
-131 NDIENVFLYSFLFM
+131 NDIENVFLYSILFM

-171 IFIILILIIYAL
+171 IGIILVLIIYAL

-192 VFYLVPDF
+192 IFYLVPDF
-200 SKITSQIYLSDLG
+200 SQINL
-213 KIGAF
+213 
-218 LADNIGNIKLTIL
+218 NIAGN
-231 SFPIILSALGQAF
+231 ALGQAF

-258 SYVNDKDNIVNSAA
+258 SYVDDKNNIVNSAA
-272 LITVADVGIAF
+272 LITLADVGIAF

-296 GIETQGGPG
+296 GIETQGGAG
-305 LIFEVFPKIFENLGE
+305 LIFEVFPKIFENLGNT
-320 ITGVVVGSTFFI
+320 TGIIVGSTFFI

-357 KINRK
+357 KVDRK
-362 YSVWIVAIGIL
+362 YSVWIVAITIL
-373 LIGIPSALS
+373 IIGIPSALS
-382 QGKFQFFSE
+382 QGKYVFFSD

-396 GNDKPIDFMQFII
+396 GSDQPIDFMQFII
-409 DLSNDTLL
+409 DISNDTLL

-425 MYVAFIWK
+425 IYVSFVWK
-433 KKNLSNEISKGNPN
+433 KQNLSDEISKGYLN
-447 YTGSIVE
+447 YKGSFIE

-469 GTIFILTFLNKYF
+469 GSIFILTFINKF
-482 NI
+482 FL

>member
-38 GAAFLIMYLFFC
+38 GAAFLLMYLFFC

-55 PVIVSEIAIGRSTK
+55 PVIVSEIAIGRNTK

-124 DSFGEYV
+124 DGFGEYV
-131 NDIENVFLYSFLFM
+131 NDIENVFFYSFLFM

-200 SKITSQIYLSDLG
+200 SQINLTV
-213 KIGAF
+213 A
-218 LADNIGNIKLTIL
+218 GN
-231 SFPIILSALGQAF
+231 ALGQAF

-258 SYVNDKDNIVNSAA
+258 SYVNDNDNIVNSAA

-396 GNDKPIDFMQFII
+396 GTDKPIDFMQFII

-417 PFGGFLIT
+417 PFGGFLFT

-447 YTGSIVE
+447 YSGSIVE
-454 KYINFSITYI
+454 KYINFSISYI

-469 GTIFILTFLNKYF
+469 GSIFILTFLNKYF

>member
-1 MKRGSFN
+1 MKRGSFGS
-8 TRLGFI
+8 RLGFI

-55 PVIVSEIAIGRSTK
+55 PVIVSEIAIGRKTK

-76 NSMNHRNW
+76 NKLNHRKW

-107 WVLGYVVEM
+107 WVLGYVIEM
-116 LSGNFQIS
+116 VNGNFDIS
-124 DSFGEYV
+124 NDFGAYV
-131 NDIENVFLYSFLFM
+131 NDIENVFLYSILFM

-171 IFIILILIIYAL
+171 IGIILVLIIYDL

-192 VFYLVPDF
+192 IFYLVPDF
-200 SKITSQIYLSDLG
+200 SQINL
-213 KIGAF
+213 
-218 LADNIGNIKLTIL
+218 NIAGN
-231 SFPIILSALGQAF
+231 ALGQAF

-258 SYVNDKDNIVNSAA
+258 SYVDDKNNIVNSAA
-272 LITVADVGIAF
+272 LITLADVGIAF

-296 GIETQGGPG
+296 GIETQGGAG
-305 LIFEVFPKIFENLGE
+305 LIFEVFPKIFENLGNT
-320 ITGVVVGSTFFI
+320 TGIIVGSTFFI

-357 KINRK
+357 KVDRK
-362 YSVWIVAIGIL
+362 YSVWIVAITIL
-373 LIGIPSALS
+373 IIGIPSALS
-382 QGKFQFFSE
+382 QGKYVFFSD

-396 GNDKPIDFMQFII
+396 GSDQPIDFMQFII
-409 DLSNDTLL
+409 DISNDTLL

-425 MYVAFIWK
+425 IYVSFVWK
-433 KKNLSNEISKGNPN
+433 KQNLSEEISKGYLN
-447 YTGSIVE
+447 YKGSFIE

-469 GTIFILTFLNKYF
+469 GSIFILTFINKF
-482 NI
+482 F

>member
-1 MKRGSFN
+1 MKRGSFS

-38 GAAFLIMYLFFC
+38 GAAFLIMYLMFC

-55 PVIVSEIAIGRSTK
+55 PVIVSEIAIGRKTK

-76 NSMNHRNW
+76 NEMGKREW

-92 LCGVLILSFYTVVAG
+92 LCGVLILSFYTIVAG

-116 LSGNFQIS
+116 IKGNFSIS
-124 DSFGEYV
+124 DNFGGYV
-131 NDIENVFLYSFLFM
+131 NNINNVLFYSVLFM
-145 FFTALIVSK
+145 FITAFIVSK
-154 GIEKG
+154 GVEKG

-171 IFIILILIIYAL
+171 ILIILLLIVYAL
-183 TLPNSIDGI
+183 TLPNSIEGI
-192 VFYLVPDF
+192 IFYLVPDF
-200 SKITSQIYLSDLG
+200 SQINLTV
-213 KIGAF
+213 A
-218 LADNIGNIKLTIL
+218 GN
-231 SFPIILSALGQAF
+231 ALGQAF

-258 SYVNDKDNIVNSAA
+258 SYINKDNNIINSAA
-272 LITVADVGIAF
+272 LITLTDVGIAF
-283 LSGLIIFPFVFSS
+283 LAGLIIFPFVFSS
-296 GIETQGGPG
+296 GIETEGGPG
-305 LIFEVFPKIFENLGE
+305 LIFQVFPKIFEGLGPF
-320 ITGVVVGSTFFI
+320 TGTLVGSTFFI

-357 KINRK
+357 KIERK
-362 YSVWIVAIGIL
+362 YSVWIVAIIIL
-373 LIGIPSALS
+373 LIGVPSALS
-382 QGKFQFFSE
+382 QGKTVFFSE

-409 DLSNDTLL
+409 DVSNDTLL

-425 MYVAFIWK
+425 MYVSFIWK
-433 KKNLSNEISKGNPN
+433 KRNLSDEISIGNPK
-447 YTGSIVE
+447 YKGSLME
-454 KYINFSITYI
+454 KYINFSITYV

-469 GTIFILTFLNKYF
+469 GSIFLLTFLNKF
-482 NI
+482 FGI

>member
-1 MKRGSFN
+1 MKRGSFGS
-8 TRLGFI
+8 RLGFI

-55 PVIVSEIAIGRSTK
+55 PVIVSEIAIGRKTK

-76 NSMNHRNW
+76 NKLNHRKW

-107 WVLGYVVEM
+107 WVLGYVIEM
-116 LSGNFQIS
+116 VNGNFDIS
-124 DSFGEYV
+124 NDFGAYV
-131 NDIENVFLYSFLFM
+131 NDIENVFLYSILFM

-171 IFIILILIIYAL
+171 IGIILVLIIYAL

-192 VFYLVPDF
+192 IFYLVPDF
-200 SKITSQIYLSDLG
+200 SQINL
-213 KIGAF
+213 
-218 LADNIGNIKLTIL
+218 NIAGN
-231 SFPIILSALGQAF
+231 ALGQAF

-258 SYVNDKDNIVNSAA
+258 SYVDDKNNIVNSAA
-272 LITVADVGIAF
+272 LITLADVGIAF

-296 GIETQGGPG
+296 GIETQGGAG
-305 LIFEVFPKIFENLGE
+305 LIFEVFPKIFENLGNT
-320 ITGVVVGSTFFI
+320 TGIIVGSTFFI

-357 KINRK
+357 KVDRK
-362 YSVWIVAIGIL
+362 YSVWIVAITIL
-373 LIGIPSALS
+373 IIGIPSALS
-382 QGKFQFFSE
+382 QGKYVFFSD

-396 GNDKPIDFMQFII
+396 GSDQPIDFMQFII
-409 DLSNDTLL
+409 DISNDTLL

-425 MYVAFIWK
+425 IYVSFVWK
-433 KKNLSNEISKGNPN
+433 KQNLSDEISKGYLN
-447 YTGSIVE
+447 YKGSFIE

-469 GTIFILTFLNKYF
+469 GSIFILTFINKF
-482 NI
+482 F

>member
-38 GAAFLIMYLFFC
+38 GAAFLIMYLMFC

-55 PVIVSEIAIGRSTK
+55 PVIVSEIAIGRNTK

-76 NSMNHRNW
+76 NEMGKREW

-92 LCGVLILSFYTVVAG
+92 LCGVLILSFYTIVAG
-107 WVLGYVVEM
+107 WVLGYVIEM
-116 LSGNFQIS
+116 ISGNFSIS
-124 DSFGEYV
+124 DNFGYYV
-131 NDIENVFLYSFLFM
+131 NNTSNVLFYSVLFM
-145 FFTALIVSK
+145 VITAFIVSK
-154 GIEKG
+154 GVEKG

-171 IFIILILIIYAL
+171 IIIILLLIIYAL

-192 VFYLVPDF
+192 IFYLVPDF
-200 SKITSQIYLSDLG
+200 SQINLTV
-213 KIGAF
+213 A
-218 LADNIGNIKLTIL
+218 GN
-231 SFPIILSALGQAF
+231 ALGQAF

-258 SYVNDKDNIVNSAA
+258 SYIDKNNNIINSAA
-272 LITVADVGIAF
+272 LITLTDVGIAF
-283 LSGLIIFPFVFSS
+283 LAGLIIFPFVFSS

-305 LIFEVFPKIFENLGE
+305 LIFQVFPKIFEGLGPL
-320 ITGVVVGSTFFI
+320 TGTVIGSTFFI

-357 KINRK
+357 KVERK
-362 YSVWIVAIGIL
+362 YSVWIVAFIIL

-382 QGKFQFFSE
+382 QGKIVFFSE

-409 DLSNDTLL
+409 DVSNDTLL

-425 MYVAFIWK
+425 MYVSFVWK
-433 KKNLSNEISKGNPN
+433 KRNLSDEISKGNPN
-447 YTGSIVE
+447 YKGSLVE
-454 KYINFSITYI
+454 KYINFSITYV

-469 GTIFILTFLNKYF
+469 GSIFLLTFLNKF
-482 NI
+482 FGI